1 MIEKSSATTPITDDI
16 FKLTL
21 GIFVDPNLVSMPYN
35 DKEKKLLNM
44 LKSADPILAEADAV
58 DLELCKS
65 VYPVLSAFL
74 FGGLTLLYLRV
85 LDKHFVSTL
94 SKTKTE
100 ITEKMTNEPTN
111 NAISTKGKHSKQVHD
126 ASNSVISTKG
136 KYSKHT
142 HKPSQSNS
150 RSYNAKKNF
159 DYLKAS
165 QELGKD
171 MPKVAQIGWS
181 PRANVFRYLSLFS
194 LFFSAGY
201 VYSFCRY
208 RITLHNY
215 TKKYDDKLND

>member
-1 MIEKSSATTPITDDI
+1 MIEKLSDTTPITEDT

-21 GIFVDPNLVSMPYN
+21 GIFVNPNLVSLPYN

-44 LKSADPILAEADAV
+44 LKNADPILAEADAV

-85 LDKHFVSTL
+85 LDKHFASTL
-94 SKTKTE
+94 NKTKTE
-100 ITEKMTNEPTN
+100 ITEKITNEPTS
-111 NAISTKGKHSKQVHD
+111 NAITTKGKHSKQAHEPSKS
-126 ASNSVISTKG
+126 AIST

-159 DYLKAS
+159 DYLKAT

-171 MPKVAQIGWS
+171 TQKVAQIGWS
-181 PRANVFRYLSLFS
+181 PRANFFRYLSLFS

-215 TKKYDDKLND
+215 TKKYDDRLNN